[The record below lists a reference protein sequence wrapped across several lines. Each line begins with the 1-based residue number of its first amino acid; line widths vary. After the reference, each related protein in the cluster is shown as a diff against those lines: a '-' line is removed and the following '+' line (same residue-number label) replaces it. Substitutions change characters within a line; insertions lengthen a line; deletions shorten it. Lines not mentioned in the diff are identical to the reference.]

1 MWINRC
7 SGKDMDRSRTN
18 KWIAFWFFLPSSIAM
33 AYFLYN
39 LAMFSPEQ
47 AEVKPKSGNDG
58 PYQIVS
64 ASPGRV
70 ILTKGIPL
78 ILDKVKLTYLGMD
91 DDSVVIDV
99 TILDLDPHFAY
110 RRTIPKRRAALG
122 FSMAQQQYR
131 LISAG
136 SARLKIARTKG

>member
-1 MWINRC
+1 
-7 SGKDMDRSRTN
+7 MDRSRTN

-33 AYFLYN
+33 AYFLSY

-47 AEVKPKSGNDG
+47 AESKPKSGNDG

-64 ASPGRV
+64 APPDRM

-99 TILDLDPHFAY
+99 TIFDLDPHFAY
-110 RRTIPKRRAALG
+110 RRTIPKHRATLG

-131 LISAG
+131 LISAK
-136 SARLKIARTKG
+136 SARLIIAHTKG